1 MAEKRKFL
9 ICYDIVDDKRLRR
22 VHQLLSNIA
31 MAVQYSVFEAEL
43 SNAELEC
50 LKEKLIQSID
60 RDSDKISI
68 YRLFKKN
75 AKIDLAVHNDDE
87 LIYI

>member
-22 VHQLLSNIA
+22 VHQLLSNNA

-43 SNAELEC
+43 SNTELNDLTERLMPC
-50 LKEKLIQSID
+50 ID
-60 RDSDKISI
+60 TNTDKVTI
-68 YRLFKKN
+68 YRLFKTN
-75 AKIDLAVHNDDE
+75 AKINLAVHNDDE